1 MIPFVCLPYK
11 PPYKARRLSLS
22 INHDKD
28 NTLSDA
34 IGQWMKMN
42 LVGKYGIEKINN
54 HMMWKS
60 KNLKCMKD
68 NEWDMG

>member
-1 MIPFVCLPYK
+1 MISFVCQPYK
-11 PPYKARRLSLS
+11 PPYKASRLSLS
-22 INHDKD
+22 INHDKE

-34 IGQWMKMN
+34 DGQWSQLGNMEF
-42 LVGKYGIEKINN
+42 EKINN

-68 NEWDMG
+68 NKWDMR

>member
-11 PPYKARRLSLS
+11 PPYKASRLSLS

-28 NTLSDA
+28 NTLRDA

-42 LVGKYGIEKINN
+42 LVGKYGIWENQQSHDVEVKKFE
-54 HMMWKS
+54 MY
-60 KNLKCMKD
+60 
-68 NEWDMG
+68 ER